1 MSLRDLGKNDVSE
14 ETQAFKDR
22 LASQDTQNA
31 GLRTGLMRRE
41 AELEEIKA
49 SLDET
54 LYKLSKEAD
63 RVFRL
68 ENDLATR
75 SSELKTDRMSL
86 RNAELALESAQEK
99 LKAEERTRKEL
110 EATLDTIS
118 LHSQATATE
127 RQSIEREKRA
137 LESRVR
143 ELDRIV
149 QTHEAQATT
158 LNIPRKGGRPR
169 SSSVSSLR
177 LPAVE
182 QELSDTKAQ
191 LVVKERSLRIL
202 EDKLAR
208 AHDDLVKAENVRI
221 SVDKAGQKRI
231 TELLS
236 TLEQKE
242 EEIEALQE
250 NRNSGEREEELLKRI
265 DEDEAKIAA
274 LERLVGENQA
284 DQATRAMVN
293 KLQSRLN
300 AETEKLHRTEE
311 HRKELLREKEE
322 LVRQRD
328 ASRREIA
335 QGHQLLRASECQ
347 IGDLETKQDQLQ
359 AELAALRRQAAH
371 KKGPE
376 TAEAMAIDHVLDTTT
391 NASTG
396 CSMTQS
402 GTRDGAPAYADESA
416 LADRIETLLQAID
429 RLRNERDELK
439 RALEFS
445 EVEYRITSEGSQAR
459 IAVLTK
465 QLSERP
471 DETMTVESGPRSR
484 SMDLVRMKHL
494 ASCATTFSIVISNL
508 QSHLELSGGRL
519 STVCA
524 DLASSDSRLHET
536 LALVDRQKQSLGAS
550 EREHEFL
557 LQKLEALAE
566 ELSRS
571 EQQRSRSSRELGDLQ
586 AQIDTLMA
594 RCNASEVAREE
605 AQDSLAL
612 VEERFTTLSKSHQ
625 DLESNRNSL
634 ALQITN
640 LQNDLVLAQDELADA
655 QNRYSA
661 LQAQQLSDMSTSE
674 VMHALKDRIEE
685 LEMRVLRRTEQ
696 IGIHQHDIRRLE
708 TNLKLQEECVAEMT
722 SELELLASQK
732 EAMVEDCA
740 EAREARDEAIQ
751 NLEAAEEMV
760 EGLEEQMQHVQRD
773 NDAELASMSST
784 VAKLTSE
791 SHQAA
796 SRLVALEATNAEL
809 IRQLDSQRAEHRRV
823 SDQLNASATH
833 AQSVQVDNSGK
844 DAEIYQAIVALAVVH
859 RAWKRSAN
867 QLQTSCHHTASMQTQ
882 LAALSQ
888 ELKCKSDLIFSAGE
902 EKRILHQQLADLSAV
917 SELASS
923 TNAEQHRISDGL
935 REELATLRARL
946 QETTNELSIAR
957 ATSQEQQAHQEDL
970 QQTRVLREELSE
982 LKLRLRD
989 ADSLRAS
996 LHTMTEEMAEAR
1008 QLLQDTEVRHAEAEA
1023 ELEQRIAA
1031 MSQRLQHQDEV
1042 EKKFVDVQTG
1052 QSEEIG
1058 LLQVELSDAKA
1069 KLQASQENFADLDKL
1084 YQEVVE
1090 DFSRA
1095 KEVFEHCL
1103 AETEERIHSL
1113 HTDHQSSLAAI
1124 DARHRHEVDLLAS
1137 NLEDREH
1144 EVDGL
1149 RQQLQDASEAHS
1161 RALRE
1166 ELKSHEARHARAS
1179 DLESDLRQAIAD
1191 MGRQLEQAEAE
1202 SHALQEENQ
1211 SLQAQIPDL
1220 EAEIQRSLSLTRY
1233 LECQIRES
1241 ESACASLKGSLQQSQ
1256 LSLAES
1262 EKAGKAA
1269 ELNLALQATQH
1280 ERVLSALR
1288 RELASLQ
1295 SGPDLRTALAELEE
1309 RNQEMDDLLKAKCQE
1324 IEEYDDRILETL
1336 KVNKKL
1342 TSKVDSLA
1350 RKVQSLQAKLT
1361 SMKNQ
1366 PQEPMTEPVAQR
1378 APVKESS
1385 LPPVP
1390 PVPPIRP
1397 SPMNA
1402 GAYPSLDP
1410 VVSGPSSVTLRPKTP
1425 DPWPQQTFTLT
1436 SSHTPDHKGK
1446 SFEFSSVSAGKKRPA
1461 SDDDERDSVPPEG
1474 HYSTDAYFRNAST
1487 PRLRRAQGH
1496 QVGFTPVRGAS
1507 ERKILGLPSPG
1518 RRATTAATP
1527 SEVITDVTNS
1537 PRGHLVHGDSQGK
1550 KRSWL
1555 GKLRGGAVSQPA
1567 ASNKPWAS
1575 RSNAFDGR

>member
-1 MSLRDLGKNDVSE
+1 MSLRDLGKNDISE

-31 GLRTGLMRRE
+31 GLRTCLMRRE

-68 ENDLATR
+68 ENDLAAR
-75 SSELKTDRMSL
+75 SSELKTERMSL

-99 LKAEERTRKEL
+99 LKAEERTSREL

-118 LHSQATATE
+118 LHSQTTTKE

-143 ELDRIV
+143 ELERIV
-149 QTHEAQATT
+149 QTHEAQVTA
-158 LNIPRKGGRPR
+158 LKVPRKGGRPR
-169 SSSVSSLR
+169 SSSASSFL

-182 QELSDTKAQ
+182 QELSDAKAQ
-191 LVVKERSLRIL
+191 LAVKERSLHVL

-208 AHDDLVKAENVRI
+208 AHDDLVRAENARI
-221 SVDKAGQKRI
+221 SVDKVSQKRI
-231 TELLS
+231 SELIS

-250 NRNSGEREEELLKRI
+250 NWNSGEREEELLKRI

-274 LERLVGENQA
+274 LEKLVGESQANQA
-284 DQATRAMVN
+284 NRATVN
-293 KLQSRLN
+293 QLQSRLN
-300 AETEKLHRTEE
+300 AEAEKLHRTEE
-311 HRKELLREKEE
+311 RQNDLLREKEE
-322 LVRQRD
+322 LVKQFD

-335 QGHQLLRASECQ
+335 QSHQLLRASERQ
-347 IGDLETKQDQLQ
+347 IGDLETRQDQLQ
-359 AELAALRRQAAH
+359 AELTALRRQAAR

-376 TAEAMAIDHVLDTTT
+376 IPDAIAIDRVLDTT

-396 CSMTQS
+396 CSTTQS
-402 GTRDGAPAYADESA
+402 ETRDGVPADADESA

-445 EVEYRITSEGSQAR
+445 EVEYRITSEGFQAR
-459 IAVLTK
+459 IALLTK

-471 DETMTVESGPRSR
+471 DKTMAVESEPRSR
-484 SMDLVRMKHL
+484 SMDLARMKHL

-508 QSHLELSGGRL
+508 QSHLELTGGCL
-519 STVCA
+519 STVRA
-524 DLASSDSRLHET
+524 DLASSDSCLRET
-536 LALVDRQKQSLGAS
+536 LTLVDRQKQYLGAN

-557 LQKLEALAE
+557 LKKLETLAE
-566 ELSRS
+566 ELSQS
-571 EQQRSRSSRELGDLQ
+571 EHQRSHSSRELRDLQ

-594 RCNASEVAREE
+594 RCNASEAARKE

-612 VEERFTTLSKSHQ
+612 VEEQFTTLGKSYQ
-625 DLESNRNSL
+625 GLESNRNSL

-640 LQNDLVLAQDELADA
+640 LQDDLVLAQDELADA

-674 VMHALKDRIEE
+674 VIHALKDRIQE

-708 TNLKLQEECVAEMT
+708 TNLKLQEERVAEMT

-751 NLEAAEEMV
+751 NSEAAEEKV
-760 EGLEEQMQHVQRD
+760 ERLEEQMQHVQHD
-773 NDAELASMSST
+773 NEAELASMSST
-784 VAKLTSE
+784 VAKLTCE
-791 SHQAA
+791 SHQATT
-796 SRLVALEATNAEL
+796 RLVELEATNAEL
-809 IRQLDSQRAEHRRV
+809 IRQLDFQRAERQRV
-823 SDQLNASATH
+823 GDQLNASATH
-833 AQSVQVDNSGK
+833 AQSLEAENSGK
-844 DAEIYQAIVALAVVH
+844 DGEIYQATMALAVVY
-859 RAWKRSAN
+859 RAWKHFSN
-867 QLQTSCHHTASMQTQ
+867 QLQASCHHTASMQAQ

-888 ELKCKSDLIFSAGE
+888 ELKCKDDLIFSAGE
-902 EKRILHQQLADLSAV
+902 EKRILHQQLADLSAA

-923 TNAEQHRISDGL
+923 TNAEQHRIQYDGL
-935 REELATLRARL
+935 REELAALHARL
-946 QETTNELSIAR
+946 QETTSELSIAR
-957 ATSQEQQAHQEDL
+957 ATSQEHQEHQHL
-970 QQTRVLREELSE
+970 QQTRILREELSE
-982 LKLRLRD
+982 LKLQLRD

-996 LHTMTEEMAEAR
+996 LHTMTEDMTEAR
-1008 QLLQDTEVRHAEAEA
+1008 QLLQETEVRHAEAEA
-1023 ELEQRIAA
+1023 ELEQRIVV

-1042 EKKFVDVQTG
+1042 EKKFVDAQTG
-1052 QSEEIG
+1052 QLEEIA
-1058 LLQVELSDAKA
+1058 LLQVEFSDAKA
-1069 KLQASQENFADLDKL
+1069 KLQASQENFAELDKL
-1084 YQEVVE
+1084 YREVLE

-1103 AETEERIHSL
+1103 AETEERIHGL

-1161 RALRE
+1161 
-1166 ELKSHEARHARAS
+1166 
-1179 DLESDLRQAIAD
+1179 DLESDLRHAIAD

-1202 SHALQEENQ
+1202 SHALQEEKQ
-1211 SLQAQIPDL
+1211 LLQAQIPDL
-1220 EAEIQRSLSLTRY
+1220 EAEIQRALSLTRY
-1233 LECQIRES
+1233 LECQLRES
-1241 ESACASLKGSLQQSQ
+1241 ESACTSLKGSLQQSQ
-1256 LSLAES
+1256 LSFAES

-1295 SGPDLRTALAELEE
+1295 SGPDLRTALAELKE

-1350 RKVQSLQAKLT
+1350 RKVQSLQAKLA
-1361 SMKNQ
+1361 SMKSQ
-1366 PQEPMTEPVAQR
+1366 PQEPMTQPVAQR
-1378 APVKESS
+1378 VSVQEVT

-1390 PVPPIRP
+1390 PAPPIRP
-1397 SPMNA
+1397 SLMNA
-1402 GAYPSLDP
+1402 GAYSPLDP
-1410 VVSGPSSVTLRPKTP
+1410 VVSGPSSTTLRPKTP
-1425 DPWPQQTFTLT
+1425 DAWPQQTFTLAP
-1436 SSHTPDHKGK
+1436 SHTPDHKSK
-1446 SFEFSSVSAGKKRPA
+1446 PLEFGSVSAGKKRPA

-1474 HYSTDAYFRNAST
+1474 HYSTDAYFRHAST

-1496 QVGFTPVRGAS
+1496 QVGFTPVRGGS

-1518 RRATTAATP
+1518 RRVITAQAIAP

-1537 PRGHLVHGDSQGK
+1537 PRGLLVHGDSQGK

-1555 GKLRGGAVSQPA
+1555 GKLRGGAVS
-1567 ASNKPWAS
+1567 ASNKPWGS
-1575 RSNAFDGR
+1575 RPNAFDGR